1 MSSSANIPVKG
12 TAEPPLTK
20 VQGKEAYLHEN
31 SAEHPF
37 WEWAK
42 LRKIALR
49 QMDKF
54 IDLVP
59 VVLRDE
65 DLTAVN
71 RMRVYC
77 RRLEEVLDLIYV
89 KPRPRH
95 IIKLRRRLKLCRRT
109 LGKLRN
115 CDALLAA
122 ADNSIASKR
131 PDSEAWEALRQHLQS
146 VRAQTAAKTL
156 EKLGRVNLSVP
167 YLRLKRDFALGPEE
181 TANNGHGNVTEMHP
195 EVAVIYMRI
204 VRSLERH
211 WREFT
216 DAVERS
222 HHDPCEHVIHGMR
235 IAAKRLRYLAEVM
248 NKLHIAGTIDA
259 LNWLKTLQRTIGI
272 WHDLEIME
280 RMLREIVRG
289 KAFHGDPVIAAQIDH
304 VIRHNREIKKASTS
318 RFFQM
323 TRHSRDYM
331 LVKHW
336 VSDVLA
342 RHGTQLTRH

>member
-12 TAEPPLTK
+12 TAKLPLTK
-20 VQGKEAYLHEN
+20 VPGKAADLHEN
-31 SAEHPF
+31 SAKQPL

-49 QMDKF
+49 LMDKF

-95 IIKLRRRLKLCRRT
+95 IRKLRRRLKLCRRT
-109 LGKLRN
+109 LGKLRDY
-115 CDALLAA
+115 DALLAA
-122 ADNSIASKR
+122 ADNSIATRS
-131 PDSEAWEALRQHLQS
+131 PDSEVWQALKEHLQS
-146 VRAQTAAKTL
+146 VRARTAAKTL

-181 TANNGHGNVTEMHP
+181 TVNNFNGKGSEVHP
-195 EVAVIYMRI
+195 QVAVIYARI
-204 VRSLERH
+204 VCSLDRH
-211 WREFT
+211 WRDFA

-222 HHDPCEHVIHGMR
+222 HHDPCENVIHGMR

-280 RMLREIVRG
+280 RIIREVAQR
-289 KAFHGDPVIAAQIDH
+289 KAFHAEATIAAQVDH
-304 VIRHNREIKKASTS
+304 VIRHNREIKQASTK

-323 TRHSRDYM
+323 TRHSRDYQQM
-331 LVKHW
+331 KHW
-336 VSDVLA
+336 VSEVLA
-342 RHGTQLTRH
+342 TQGTRIVRR

>member
-1 MSSSANIPVKG
+1 MSSSANIPVRG

-20 VQGKEAYLHEN
+20 VQGKTAELHEN

-42 LRKIALR
+42 LRRIALR
-49 QMDKF
+49 LMDKF

-95 IIKLRRRLKLCRRT
+95 IKKLRRRLQLCRRT

-122 ADNSIASKR
+122 ADNSIAAQR
-131 PDSEAWEALRQHLQS
+131 PDSAAWQALREQLQS
-146 VRAQTAAKTL
+146 IRVQTAARTL

-167 YLRLKRDFALGPEE
+167 YLRLKHDLTQGPEE
-181 TANNGHGNVTEMHP
+181 IKSNGHRNGTEVHP
-195 EVAVIYMRI
+195 EVTVIYARI
-204 VRSLERH
+204 VHSLDRH
-211 WREFT
+211 WREFA

-222 HHDPCEHVIHGMR
+222 HHDPCEHVIHHMR
-235 IAAKRLRYLAEVM
+235 IAAKRLRYLTEVM
-248 NKLHIAGTIDA
+248 KKLHIAGSIDA

-280 RMLREIVRG
+280 RVLCEIVRG
-289 KAFHGDPVIAAQIDH
+289 KAFHADAVMASRVDH
-304 VIRHNREIKKASTS
+304 IIRHNREVKKASTK

-323 TRHSRDYM
+323 TRHSRDYL

-336 VSDVLA
+336 ISDVLA
-342 RHGTQLTRH
+342 RHGTQLVRH

>member
-1 MSSSANIPVKG
+1 MSSSTNITVN
-12 TAEPPLTK
+12 AEVRLPLAK
-20 VQGKEAYLHEN
+20 LQNKEPQGN
-31 SAEHPF
+31 QNGGGRPF
-37 WEWAK
+37 WEWTK

-49 QMDKF
+49 QIDKF

-89 KPRPRH
+89 KPRPHH
-95 IIKLRRRLKLCRRT
+95 IRKLRRRLKLCRQT

-122 ADNSIASKR
+122 ADNSIEAKG
-131 PDSEAWEALRQHLQS
+131 PDSEAWLALREHLQS
-146 VRAQTAAKTL
+146 VRAQTATKTL

-167 YLRLKRDFALGPEE
+167 YLRLKRDFAMGPDKI
-181 TANNGHGNVTEMHP
+181 ANNTHENRPEVHP
-195 EVAVIYMRI
+195 EVAVIYARI
-204 VRSLERH
+204 VRSLDKH
-211 WREFT
+211 WRDFT

-248 NKLHIAGTIDA
+248 NKLHIAGTVDA
-259 LNWLKTLQRTIGI
+259 LNWLKTLQSTIGI

-280 RMLREIVRG
+280 RVLCEVARR
-289 KAFHGDPVIAAQIDH
+289 KAFHADAVMASQVDH
-304 VIRHNREIKKASTS
+304 IIRHNRDIKKTSTK

-323 TRHSRDYM
+323 TRHSRDYQ
-331 LVKHW
+331 LVKQW
-336 VSDVLA
+336 VSRVLA
-342 RHGTQLTRH
+342 LYASHITRH

>member
-1 MSSSANIPVKG
+1 MSSSANIAVN
-12 TAEPPLTK
+12 AEVRLPLTK
-20 VQGKEAYLHEN
+20 LRNKEPHCNQKVEGH
-31 SAEHPF
+31 SF
-37 WEWAK
+37 WEWTK

-49 QMDKF
+49 QIDKF

-77 RRLEEVLDLIYV
+77 RRLEEALDLIYV

-95 IIKLRRRLKLCRRT
+95 IKKLRRRLKLCRQT

-122 ADNSIASKR
+122 ADNSIVTR
-131 PDSEAWEALRQHLQS
+131 GPDSEAWQALRAHLKL
-146 VRAQTAAKTL
+146 VRAQTAAKSL
-156 EKLGRVNLSVP
+156 EKLGRLNLSVS
-167 YLRLKRDFALGPEE
+167 YLRLKRDFAMGPEE
-181 TANNGHGNVTEMHP
+181 ITNSHENRPEVHP
-195 EVAVIYMRI
+195 EVTVIYAHI
-204 VRSLERH
+204 VRSLDRH

-222 HHDPCEHVIHGMR
+222 HHDPCEHVIHHMR
-235 IAAKRLRYLAEVM
+235 IATKRLRYLAEVM
-248 NKLHIAGTIDA
+248 NKLHIARTMDA

-280 RMLREIVRG
+280 RVLREIVRG
-289 KAFHGDPVIAAQIDH
+289 KAFHADATMAGQVDH
-304 VIRHNREIKKASTS
+304 IIRHNREVKKASTK

-323 TRHSRDYM
+323 TRHSRDYQ

-342 RHGTQLTRH
+342 LDASQITRH

>member
-1 MSSSANIPVKG
+1 MSSSTNIAVN
-12 TAEPPLTK
+12 ADVRPPLTK
-20 VQGKEAYLHEN
+20 VQGKKPDRHQNVAGEA
-31 SAEHPF
+31 F
-37 WEWAK
+37 WEWTK

-77 RRLEEVLDLIYV
+77 RRLEEILDLIYV

-95 IIKLRRRLKLCRRT
+95 IRKLRRRLKLSRRT

-122 ADNSIASKR
+122 ADNSIATQR
-131 PDSEAWEALRQHLQS
+131 PDSEAWQALREHLQA

-167 YLRLKRDFALGPEE
+167 YLRLKRDFAQGPDDS
-181 TANNGHGNVTEMHP
+181 ANNGHGNRSEMHP

-204 VRSLERH
+204 VRSLEKH

-216 DAVERS
+216 DAVEES

-235 IAAKRLRYLAEVM
+235 IAAKKLRYLAEVM

-280 RMLREIVRG
+280 RALSEVVRG
-289 KAFHGDPVIAAQIDH
+289 KAFHADAVVAGQVDH
-304 VIRHNREIKKASTS
+304 VIRHNREVKKASTK

-323 TRHSRDYM
+323 TRHSRDYQ
-331 LVKHW
+331 LIKHW
-336 VSDVLA
+336 VSGVLA
-342 RHGTQLTRH
+342 MHGAQINRH

>member
-1 MSSSANIPVKG
+1 MMSSSTNTPVSG
-12 TAEPPLTK
+12 EIQQLPTK
-20 VQGKEAYLHEN
+20 VKSKEPDRHHEVTKQ
-31 SAEHPF
+31 PF
-37 WEWAK
+37 WEWTK
-42 LRKIALR
+42 LRKLALR

-65 DLTAVN
+65 DMTAVN

-95 IIKLRRRLKLCRRT
+95 IRKLRRRLKLCRRT
-109 LGKLRN
+109 LGELRDY
-115 CDALLAA
+115 DALLAA
-122 ADNSIASKR
+122 ADNSIAMRS
-131 PDSEAWEALRQHLQS
+131 PDSEVWHALKEHLQS
-146 VRAQTAAKTL
+146 VRARTATKTL

-181 TANNGHGNVTEMHP
+181 TANTVNGKGTEMHP
-195 EVAVIYMRI
+195 QVAVIYARI
-204 VRSLERH
+204 VRSLDRH
-211 WREFT
+211 WRDFA

-222 HHDPCEHVIHGMR
+222 HRDPCENAIHGMR

-248 NKLHIAGTIDA
+248 NKLHIAGTVDT
-259 LNWLKTLQRTIGI
+259 LSWVKTLQRTIGI
-272 WHDLEIME
+272 WRDLEIME
-280 RMLREIVRG
+280 RTLGEVAQG
-289 KAFHGDPVIAAQIDH
+289 KAFRAGTVLAAQVDH
-304 VIRHNREIKKASTS
+304 VIRHNREIKQASTR

-323 TRHSRDYM
+323 TRHSRDYQQM
-331 LVKHW
+331 KHW

-342 RHGTQLTRH
+342 THGPR

>member
-1 MSSSANIPVKG
+1 MSSFTNIAVN
-12 TAEPPLTK
+12 AEARLPLTK
-20 VQGKEAYLHEN
+20 LQNKEPHCNQKVGEQ
-31 SAEHPF
+31 PF
-37 WEWAK
+37 WEWTK

-49 QMDKF
+49 QIDKF

-95 IIKLRRRLKLCRRT
+95 IKKLRRRLKLCRQT

-122 ADNSIASKR
+122 ADNSIVSR
-131 PDSEAWEALRQHLQS
+131 GPDSEAWQALRAHLQS
-146 VRAQTAAKTL
+146 VRAQTAVKSL

-167 YLRLKRDFALGPEE
+167 YLRLKRDFAMGPEE
-181 TANNGHGNVTEMHP
+181 IASSHENRTGVHP
-195 EVAVIYMRI
+195 EVTVIYARI
-204 VRSLERH
+204 VRSLDRH

-222 HHDPCEHVIHGMR
+222 HHDPCEHVIHRMR

-280 RMLREIVRG
+280 RVLCEVVRG
-289 KAFHGDPVIAAQIDH
+289 KAFHADAIMASQVDH
-304 VIRHNREIKKASTS
+304 IIRHNREVKKASTKT
-318 RFFQM
+318 FFQM
-323 TRHSRDYM
+323 TRHSRDYQ

-336 VSDVLA
+336 VSGVVALHA
-342 RHGTQLTRH
+342 SQITRH

>member
-1 MSSSANIPVKG
+1 MSSFTNIAVN
-12 TAEPPLTK
+12 AEARLPLTK
-20 VQGKEAYLHEN
+20 LQNKEPYCNQKVEG
-31 SAEHPF
+31 HPF
-37 WEWAK
+37 WEWTK

-49 QMDKF
+49 QIDKF

-95 IIKLRRRLKLCRRT
+95 IKKLRRRLKLCRQT

-122 ADNSIASKR
+122 ADNSIVSR
-131 PDSEAWEALRQHLQS
+131 GPDSEAWQALRAHLQS
-146 VRAQTAAKTL
+146 VRAQTAVKSL

-167 YLRLKRDFALGPEE
+167 YLRLKRDFAMGPEE
-181 TANNGHGNVTEMHP
+181 IASSHENRTGVHP
-195 EVAVIYMRI
+195 EVTVIYARI
-204 VRSLERH
+204 VRSLDRH

-222 HHDPCEHVIHGMR
+222 HHDPCEHVIHRMR

-280 RMLREIVRG
+280 RVLCEVVRG
-289 KAFHGDPVIAAQIDH
+289 KAFHADAIMASQVDH
-304 VIRHNREIKKASTS
+304 IIRHNREVKKASTKT
-318 RFFQM
+318 FFQM
-323 TRHSRDYM
+323 TRHSRDYQ

-336 VSDVLA
+336 VSGVVALHA
-342 RHGTQLTRH
+342 SQITRH

>member
-1 MSSSANIPVKG
+1 MSSSTNIAVN
-12 TAEPPLTK
+12 AEVRLPLPK
-20 VQGKEAYLHEN
+20 LQNKEPHRNQNVGGQL
-31 SAEHPF
+31 F
-37 WEWAK
+37 WEWTK

-65 DLTAVN
+65 DLTAAN

-95 IIKLRRRLKLCRRT
+95 IKKLRRRLKLCRRT

-115 CDALLAA
+115 CDVLLAA
-122 ADNSIASKR
+122 ADNSIATKG
-131 PDSEAWEALRQHLQS
+131 PYSEACQALREHLQS

-156 EKLGRVNLSVP
+156 EKLGRVNLLVP

-181 TANNGHGNVTEMHP
+181 AANNGHGNGTDVP
-195 EVAVIYMRI
+195 PQVAVIYMRI
-204 VRSLERH
+204 VRSLDRH

-222 HHDPCEHVIHGMR
+222 HHDPCEHVIHGIR

-259 LNWLKTLQRTIGI
+259 LNWLKTLQSTIGI
-272 WHDLEIME
+272 WHDFEIME
-280 RMLREIVRG
+280 RMLCEVVQR
-289 KAFHGDPVIAAQIDH
+289 KAFHADEVMAGQVDH
-304 VIRHNREIKKASTS
+304 LIRHNREIKKASTKT
-318 RFFQM
+318 FFQM
-323 TRHSRDYM
+323 TRHSRDYQ

-342 RHGTQLTRH
+342 MHADKITRH

>member
-1 MSSSANIPVKG
+1 MSSSANISIKG
-12 TAEPPLTK
+12 TAGPLLTK
-20 VQGKEAYLHEN
+20 VQGKAADLHEN
-31 SAEHPF
+31 SVEHPF

-49 QMDKF
+49 LMDKF

-95 IIKLRRRLKLCRRT
+95 IRKLRRRLKLCRRT
-109 LGKLRN
+109 LGKLRDY
-115 CDALLAA
+115 DALLAA
-122 ADNSIASKR
+122 ADNSIATRS
-131 PDSEAWEALRQHLQS
+131 PDSEVWQALKEHLQS
-146 VRAQTAAKTL
+146 GRARTAAKTL

-167 YLRLKRDFALGPEE
+167 YLRLKDDFAQEPEE
-181 TANNGHGNVTEMHP
+181 TANDLNGKGSEVHP
-195 EVAVIYMRI
+195 QVAVIYARI
-204 VRSLERH
+204 VCSLDKH
-211 WREFT
+211 WRDFA

-222 HHDPCEHVIHGMR
+222 HHDPCENVIHGMR

-248 NKLHIAGTIDA
+248 NKLHIAGSIDA

-272 WHDLEIME
+272 WRDLEIME
-280 RMLREIVRG
+280 RMLIEVARG
-289 KAFHGDPVIAAQIDH
+289 KSFHAGAALAAQVDH
-304 VIRHNREIKKASTS
+304 VIRHNREIKQGSTN
-318 RFFQM
+318 RFFHM
-323 TRHSRDYM
+323 TRHSRDYQKM
-331 LVKHW
+331 KQW
-336 VSDVLA
+336 VSEVLA
-342 RHGTQLTRH
+342 THGTQIVRQ